1 LSTPS
6 LRLIRSPLLLLLTIN
21 LMVGFLTFR
30 NYGLSWDEPL
40 FYDYADSIWMAY
52 TSEAFSPDFDFESVY
67 GRSAED
73 HKTRGPAY
81 LLLARP
87 VQQSFITLFGLDMA
101 SAWHLVNFLTFQL
114 IGVGFFYALLL
125 RWVGPPAAFL
135 ATALFA
141 SQPLLWG
148 HAFINPKDTIF
159 TAFFIATIQLG
170 LQMIDRLAQHSP
182 SQETA
187 KGNCH
192 PQTAWPSS
200 LLLAFKLSTWPAVIF
215 GITISIRILAP
226 LAGLLIGIYA
236 LFKFQKNIFNRLNL
250 LTLAAFGITTTLTM
264 IASWPYLWANPMARF
279 GEIVQLM
286 SQHPA
291 SIQVLFSGQLYR
303 AYDLPASYLPKLL
316 ALTLTEPV
324 WPLFAIGILLV
335 AWKRQDWP
343 VLAPLLLWFI
353 IPFFYVVLRRPP
365 LSDNF
370 RHFLFILPPIFIYA
384 AIAIDA
390 LTARLRH
397 KWAVAILGALLLM
410 PGIYASAR
418 LYPYEYT
425 YYNSLAEGPYRA
437 YETDY
442 WLTCYKEAAEWTQ
455 ANDPGAVLHVQREP
469 ALVHYYAPSLT
480 VADLDKEPESNVQ
493 PGDLIL
499 LSTRGNMDTRSIYR
513 NLPVVTSFGRNG
525 AEFCIIKRNK

>member
-1 LSTPS
+1 MSTI
-6 LRLIRSPLLLLLTIN
+6 LRIIRSPLTLLLAIN

-40 FYDYADSIWMAY
+40 FYDYADSIWVAY
-52 TSEAFSPDFDFESVY
+52 TPEAYSPGFDFESVY

-87 VQQSFITLFGLDMA
+87 IQQSLITLFGLDMA
-101 SAWHLVNFLTFQL
+101 AAWHLVNFLTFQM

-125 RWVGPPAAFL
+125 RWVRPPATFL

-159 TAFFIATIQLG
+159 TAFFIAATHLG
-170 LQMIDRLAQHSP
+170 LQMIDRLAQHGP

-187 KGNCH
+187 QENSH
-192 PQTAWPSS
+192 PQTARRS
-200 LLLAFKLSTWPAVIF
+200 LLLALKLSTWPAIVF
-215 GITISIRILAP
+215 GLTISIRILAP

-236 LFKFQKNIFNRLNL
+236 LFRLKKNIFNRLSL
-250 LTLAAFGITTTLTM
+250 FTLAAFGITTTLAM
-264 IASWPYLWANPMARF
+264 FASWPYLWADPVARF
-279 GEIVQLM
+279 SEIVELM
-286 SQHPA
+286 SRHPA

-303 AYDLPASYLPKLL
+303 AYDLPYSYLPKLL

-324 WPLFAIGILLV
+324 WPLFALGILL
-335 AWKRQDWP
+335 AAYRRQDWP
-343 VLAPLLLWFI
+343 ALAPLLLWFI
-353 IPFFYVVLRRPP
+353 IPFLYVVLRRPP

-370 RHFLFILPPIFIYA
+370 RHFLFIVPPIFIYA

-390 LTARLRH
+390 LTSRLRPR
-397 KWAVAILGALLLM
+397 WAIAILGALLLT
-410 PGIYASAR
+410 PGIYANLR
-418 LYPYEYT
+418 LHPYEYT
-425 YYNSLAEGPYRA
+425 YYNSLTEGPYRT

-455 ANDPGAVLHVQREP
+455 ANHPDATLHVQREP
-469 ALVHYYAPSLT
+469 ALARYYAPTLT
-480 VADLDKEPESNVQ
+480 IADLDKEPESNVQ
-493 PGDLIL
+493 PGDLLL
-499 LSTRGNMDTRSIYR
+499 LSTRANMDTRSIYR
-513 NLPVVTSFGRNG
+513 SLPVAASFGRSG
-525 AEFCIIKRNK
+525 AEFCIIKRNR

>member
-1 LSTPS
+1 LSTI
-6 LRLIRSPLLLLLTIN
+6 LRALRHPLLLLLTIN
-21 LMVGFLTFR
+21 LTVGLLTFH

-40 FYDYADSIWMAY
+40 FYDYADSIWKAY
-52 TSEAFSPDFDFESVY
+52 SPEAFSPGFDFESVY

-87 VQQSFITLFGLDMA
+87 VQQSLITLFGLDTA
-101 SAWHLVNFLTFQL
+101 SAWHLVNFLTFQI

-125 RWVGPPAAFL
+125 RWVGPSAAFL

-159 TAFFIATIQLG
+159 TAFFIAATQLG
-170 LQMIDRLAQHSP
+170 LQMIDQLAQHNP
-182 SQETA
+182 SQQTA
-187 KGNCH
+187 QGNSH
-192 PQTAWPSS
+192 PQTAWRS
-200 LLLAFKLSTWPAVIF
+200 LPLAVKLSTWPAIVF
-215 GITISIRILAP
+215 GLTISIRILAP

-236 LFKFQKNIFNRLNL
+236 LIKLQKNIFNRLNL
-250 LTLAAFGITTTLTM
+250 LTLAVFGITTALAM
-264 IASWPYLWANPMARF
+264 IVSWPYLWANPLTRLS
-279 GEIVQLM
+279 EIVELM
-286 SQHPA
+286 SRHPA
-291 SIQVLFSGQLYR
+291 SIQVLFSGQLYP
-303 AYDLPASYLPKLL
+303 AYDLPYSYLPKLL

-324 WPLFAIGILLV
+324 WPLFALGILLV
-335 AWKRQDWP
+335 VWKRQDWP
-343 VLAPLLLWFI
+343 ALAPLLLWFI

-390 LTARLRH
+390 LSTRLRH
-397 KWAVAILGALLLM
+397 NWAVAILGALLLM
-410 PGIYASAR
+410 PGIYANAR
-418 LYPYEYT
+418 LHPYEYT

-442 WLTCYKEAAEWTQ
+442 WLTCYKEAAEWAQ
-455 ANDPGAVLHVQREP
+455 ANDPGATLHVQREP
-469 ALVHYYAPSLT
+469 ALARYYAPTLT
-480 VADLDKEPESNVQ
+480 IADLDKEPESNVQ
-493 PGDLIL
+493 PGDLLL
-499 LSTRGNMDTRSIYR
+499 LSTRANMDTRSIYR
-513 NLPVVTSFGRNG
+513 SLPVVTSFGRNG